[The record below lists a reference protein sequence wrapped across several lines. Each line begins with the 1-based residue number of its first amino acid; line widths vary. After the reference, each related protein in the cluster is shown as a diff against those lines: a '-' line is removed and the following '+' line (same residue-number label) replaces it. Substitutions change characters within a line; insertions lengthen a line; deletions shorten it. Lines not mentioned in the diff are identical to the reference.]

1 MSAMHGEAIVP
12 SVPVVSSMPLDGG
25 SSEQKMSC
33 SLSHGFS
40 SDLFFFGVKM
50 KKHKLGMTLS
60 LRKKKLYF
68 ICVKSY
74 QVI

>member
-1 MSAMHGEAIVP
+1 
-12 SVPVVSSMPLDGG
+12 
-25 SSEQKMSC
+25 MSC

-60 LRKKKLYF
+60 LRKKSCISYVLSRTKLYD
-68 ICVKSY
+68 ICRKR
-74 QVI
+74 